1 MTSPRHLR
9 AAGDLRAAGAA
20 FGLFAALVSCGG
32 SSGTQCACGDS
43 RVVVDVPADRAS
55 QVVEV
60 QLSGPACQGVSA
72 TCSQPVAS
80 GCAEYT
86 FRGVGD
92 GACDVDVL
100 FASAPPAFHAHLSFA
115 AVSCCPGYWPQPP
128 SAAHIDVPDVAD
140 DAGAAG

>member
-1 MTSPRHLR
+1 MTSPRHLP
-9 AAGDLRAAGAA
+9 AAGAA
-20 FGLFAALVSCGG
+20 FGLFVAFGACGG
-32 SSGTQCACGDS
+32 SSETQCECGDS
-43 RVVVDVPADRAS
+43 SVVVDLPPDRAS

-72 TCSQPVAS
+72 SCTQPVAS
-80 GCAEYT
+80 GCAQYA

-100 FASAPPAFHAHLSFA
+100 FASAPPAFHAQLSFA
-115 AVSCCPGYWPQPP
+115 AVSCCPGYWAQPP
-128 SAAHIDVPDVAD
+128 SAAHIDVPDLAD